1 MFRGLLTA
9 CFVALA
15 LTLSAL
21 APVYAADPSPAATAG
36 ASPIFIDPLD
46 PRAGEGASRGGAPF
60 VALVIVVGLG
70 ATVAAA
76 TFVYVRATR
85 RA

>member
-15 LTLSAL
+15 LTLSAF
-21 APVYAADPSPAATAG
+21 APVYAADPSPAATPG
-36 ASPIFIDPLD
+36 ASAVFIDPLD

-60 VALVIVVGLG
+60 LALVIVVGLG
-70 ATVAAA
+70 TTVVAA
-76 TFVYVRATR
+76 TFVYARMSR

>member
-1 MFRGLLTA
+1 VFRGLLTA

-15 LTLSAL
+15 LTLGAL
-21 APVYAADPSPAATAG
+21 APVYAADPTPAATAG
-36 ASPIFIDPLD
+36 ASPVFLDELD

-60 VALVIVVGLG
+60 LALLIVVGLG
-70 ATVAAA
+70 TTVAAA
-76 TFVYVRATR
+76 TFVYARMSR